1 MFVREVVA
9 TSDLYQTVRIKL
21 KLLRPLNPTNETRP
35 ILYSYH
41 LTVLASEIV
50 NSVHLSTFFEAF
62 LWRLLIDERKTS
74 IFWEKCFVEKY
85 DWCGAKKGHP
95 EPTIQLLF
103 LLPSPNCFKSFFIN
117 RQSRKFAFIDVEVK
131 KVKSI
136 KKNYSHFLPPWR
148 LRRGSKESLSLPPC
162 IQSPDVGLGRYTI
175 NYCVSEKFLHTKHCQ
190 RHSGPKAL
198 GTLTHSP
205 PLDQSRCFN
214 KLWNLC
220 QPSFV

>member
-74 IFWEKCFVEKY
+74 IFREKCFVEKY

-136 KKNYSHFLPPWR
+136 KKTTHIFC
-148 LRRGSKESLSLPPC
+148 LRGVWEGEARNLFPFRRVYNHLTWDLVG
-162 IQSPDVGLGRYTI
+162 IQLIIVVSVKNFYTLNI
-175 NYCVSEKFLHTKHCQ
+175 ANGTADR
-190 RHSGPKAL
+190 RHWVHWL
-198 GTLTHSP
+198 IHHL
-205 PLDQSRCFN
+205 
-214 KLWNLC
+214 
-220 QPSFV
+220 